1 MQGIGGFTILDLL
14 VEDLVDLTEIK
25 SITDDLRFLVTF
37 IKEYDLLHEAF
48 LAMKGSNPDLVV
60 YPETRFA
67 YVYPMARVD
76 IWGEAQTVV
85 YDDKGV
91 ADSYENFCKFAYE
104 VSSIRPH
111 SVSVERHGKGYKH
124 VVGSLRTNLTEDATE
139 KLIYVYYNYHLDPTK
154 REKTMPHLG
163 VNASVEA
170 ERDEAAQELDEADL
184 VDEVTTYKLLADLAT
199 CARKGD
205 DGEES
210 LDDEADEE
218 DEEDEEDEDE
228 EEEFEFELP
237 SGYRVAPPPE
247 KIEHALKV
255 NNLIAMKFDGWGWA
269 GDASVR
275 SGA

>member
-1 MQGIGGFTILDLL
+1 M
-14 VEDLVDLTEIK
+14 
-25 SITDDLRFLVTF
+25 RFWP
-37 IKEYDLLHEAF
+37 
-48 LAMKGSNPDLVV
+48 SP
-60 YPETRFA
+60 
-67 YVYPMARVD
+67 VD

-269 GDASVR
+269 GGRVTQVYGPEHRRRRRYNCELKFFSDHGKTRDSMLKVKAYASTDLQPNVPDDEAA
-275 SGA
+275 GAWVLLEKI